1 MNDTWRPSSLWR
13 PESYGKRCLLS
24 VASAVSKFSLPAS
37 TWKALSTLRP
47 FLGGQLRHQ
56 SSTNSWCSQWSP
68 PKSPF
73 KLKSLHGVPQ
83 TTFGIFQKSR
93 RHAHVRRSPRRASS
107 PPPDLRRWSCR
118 SRRLRRS
125 SPEANSSDATFDPT
139 RSGWAG
145 SARRSG

>member
-1 MNDTWRPSSLWR
+1 MNHESRITKRITNHAAGGRLPDHHSMNDTWRPSSLWR

-56 SSTNSWCSQWSP
+56 SSTNSWCSQCSP

-107 PPPDLRRWSCR
+107 PPPTCDVGL
-118 SRRLRRS
+118 
-125 SPEANSSDATFDPT
+125 
-139 RSGWAG
+139 AG
-145 SARRSG
+145 LAG